1 MSQQFLLRKALTDA
15 EAPLLIASGASY
27 FFRTLY
33 ISNATNNTHDLYLAI
48 TAGRAFAQQG
58 DWIVNA
64 YDITGYTFLRL
75 ENILVPDGHEL
86 RGYSDSATA
95 LSIVGSGVM
104 DGLRV

>member
-15 EAPLLIASGASY
+15 EAPLLIASGSSY

-33 ISNATNNTHDLYLAI
+33 ISNATNNTHDLFLAV

-58 DWIVNA
+58 DWIANA
-64 YDITGYTFLRL
+64 YDITGHGLLKL
-75 ENILVPDGHEL
+75 ENILIPDGHEL

-95 LSIVGSGVM
+95 LSIVGSGITEVTY
-104 DGLRV
+104 

>member
-15 EAPLLIASGASY
+15 EAPLLIAAGASY
-27 FFRTLY
+27 FFRTIY
-33 ISNATNNTHDLYLAI
+33 VTNQINNNHHLYLAV

-58 DWIVNA
+58 DWLAYNLQIGGYQNIV
-64 YDITGYTFLRL
+64 L

-95 LSIVGSGVM
+95 LSLVASGIVEAV
-104 DGLRV
+104 